1 MKLTKIAKAIKSEL
15 ALELAKQGSS
25 LEELEK
31 NLKALNTGEGVYKLA
46 SGDGLLQNLLVNPLT
61 NLPSMALNASAGGG
75 AVAGL
80 TFDELEQNVKEMNHS
95 LEREREKLRMIQTLT
110 ANLKKEHGI
119 R

>member
-1 MKLTKIAKAIKSEL
+1 MKLTKTAKAIKSEL

-25 LEELEK
+25 LKELEK

-46 SGDGLLQNLLVNPLT
+46 AGDGLLQNMLVNPLV
-61 NLPSMALNASAGGG
+61 NLPGMALNASAGGG

-80 TFDELEQNVKEMNHS
+80 TFDELEQNVKNMNHS